1 MQKRAESKKKKQTSQ
16 EKLEQLD
23 RQEAALKEKLE
34 VLNKNKSE
42 AFTKFREVSERH
54 SIFLSVY
61 LPPVHFSAAAM
72 RNYAE
77 NRCSTHGWWL
87 RTFRYSYLSSK
98 TACLASP
105 PPLSALSRFGLV
117 LHGHVRSC
125 PFLHVLWYMFD
136 LTCRCLLLRMRT
148 RRSGNAWMPK
158 LLWQQQQRGRAHLRR
173 LAAVVLQSA
182 AVAVVVAWGE

>member
-105 PPLSALSRFGLV
+105 PRFQPCLV
-117 LHGHVRSC
+117 SVWSCTVMYGHGRS
-125 PFLHVLWYMFD
+125 YMSCGIC
-136 LTCRCLLLRMRT
+136 LT
-148 RRSGNAWMPK
+148 
-158 LLWQQQQRGRAHLRR
+158 
-173 LAAVVLQSA
+173 
-182 AVAVVVAWGE
+182 